1 MIEYFK
7 KFDADKKGKISKI
20 TLLKALTESEDFKM
34 ILLQNLII
42 SNLVKFLTIR
52 PNVLT
57 AKNRFQLMRRAC
69 LTINRTVS
77 IFLTIRNI
85 CFRKKTLTA
94 RYCSVTT
101 CWAIKKGFNASRL
114 RI

>member
-42 SNLVKFLTIR
+42 SNLVPVDEEGMFDYQQ
-52 PNVLT
+52 NS
-57 AKNRFQLMRRAC
+57 F
-69 LTINRTVS
+69 
-77 IFLTIRNI
+77 NI
-85 CFRKKTLTA
+85 SN
-94 RYCSVTT
+94 Y
-101 CWAIKKGFNASRL
+101 
-114 RI
+114 